1 LGVRAAHLINL
12 LNPEMV
18 IIGGGIEEAG
28 LSFLEEVKAAVSEWC
43 FEEAASAAKIV
54 PSRLGEDA
62 VALGA
67 ASLVIRKVFA
77 EVTE

>member
-1 LGVRAAHLINL
+1 
-12 LNPEMV
+12 MV

-28 LSFLEEVKAAVSEWC
+28 LALIEEVKGAVGEWC
-43 FEEAASAAKIV
+43 FEESADAVKIV

-67 ASLVIRKVFA
+67 ASLIIRHVFA
-77 EVTE
+77 EINE